1 MDFLCVQFH
10 STIKQDLFV
19 YKSDGKYGLM
29 DYKGRIIIEPK
40 FDKVTIN
47 EPEFAKYIKRIDSL

>member
-1 MDFLCVQFH
+1 
-10 STIKQDLFV
+10 
-19 YKSDGKYGLM
+19 M

-47 EPEFAKYIKRIDSL
+47 EPELARYIKKNRVFMINKSF